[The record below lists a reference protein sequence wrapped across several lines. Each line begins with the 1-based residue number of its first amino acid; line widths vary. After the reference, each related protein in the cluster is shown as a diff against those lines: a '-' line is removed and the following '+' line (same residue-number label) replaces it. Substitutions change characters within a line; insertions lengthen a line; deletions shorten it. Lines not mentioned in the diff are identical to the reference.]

1 MSRIRFFCGSEQWS
15 YISTEFNPA
24 DTVTRSFKTVAQLM
38 ATRTWISRKWI
49 DNLNKYSPV
58 EGVDD
63 DIENRKKVGNMKTER
78 SDPLEKVLSLTT
90 RCTKFLYSNSLKRII
105 TTYRS

>member
-1 MSRIRFFCGSEQWS
+1 M
-15 YISTEFNPA
+15 
-24 DTVTRSFKTVAQLM
+24 
-38 ATRTWISRKWI
+38 
-49 DNLNKYSPV
+49 NLNSGVTYLLNSTQLISSPDVLRLPHSLWLRGPGFLVNGLIISISISPV
-58 EGVDD
+58 ESVDD

-90 RCTKFLYSNSLKRII
+90 RLTKFLYSNSLKRII